1 MLCKNHP
8 EKAMELREDRWVC
21 PLCGYMI
28 DRPQK
33 VLSHED
39 ALKEIKKLTDENI
52 KLRLLLTQHV
62 FDSQE
67 LEEALRD

>member
-1 MLCKNHP
+1 M
-8 EKAMELREDRWVC
+8 RD
-21 PLCGYMI
+21 I
-28 DRPQK
+28 PQR

>member
-1 MLCKNHP
+1 MLCKCGKPMDVQGN
-8 EKAMELREDRWVC
+8 KKVCSGCGRTEDIPYR
-21 PLCGYMI
+21 
-28 DRPQK
+28 

>member
-1 MLCKNHP
+1 MLCKCGKP
-8 EKAMELREDRWVC
+8 MDVKGKKKVCSCCGRREDIPYR
-21 PLCGYMI
+21 
-28 DRPQK
+28 

-67 LEEALRD
+67 LEDALQD